1 MLTIERRLA
10 EAKLELRKAQAHAE
24 AGVTYL
30 RDLIAALGMQ
40 GSTVPE
46 SWQTLD
52 ELLMDAAEGA
62 RLTWD
67 LFETARSRSE
77 IEANLETS
85 RTRAGR
91 SQAGL

>member
-1 MLTIERRLA
+1 MRTIERRLA

-24 AGVTYL
+24 AGVKYL
-30 RDLIAALGMQ
+30 RDLMEALEMQ
-40 GSTVPE
+40 GASVPV

-77 IEANLETS
+77 IEGNLETS
-85 RTRAGR
+85 RIRVGK
-91 SQAGL
+91 SQAG